1 MLLQREL
8 SLRLAPRRDIVFVT
22 SGASDVWAK
31 CFPDAIAFRNRHC
44 NMSGSTSV
52 AQRRVNRLYTM
63 PIPTSEPGTMNAAPS
78 AVQTTPRARHKFPL
92 PFPRLESLRS
102 RILAFAV
109 AAALLPAGTML
120 GVFYTQNRRA
130 LEKKIDE
137 DLLSSSA
144 QSARATG
151 VWLRERLYDL
161 RVFAGSDEVVIT
173 LEHGARP
180 VPGNA
185 TEGRL
190 RDYLVS
196 LHERFSDFE
205 KLMVLDLD
213 GKVVA
218 TSATEVTPV
227 PLPADWQQALK
238 SDNQIVGNAY
248 WDPKSGRAKLIVAV
262 PAQRADGRLLGAF
275 AAELN
280 LAPVQL
286 LLRSFAPD
294 STGAV
299 HLVNTRGAAIASSDG
314 VTEQII
320 KNPLSPPTMKKLRE
334 RARAPFAYTSF
345 GGREVIG
352 TLEYVP
358 QVSWLVISE
367 ISGEAAFQ
375 QVRRFR
381 DVALLVIAF
390 LLIAVTLSAYR
401 LGRLIARPLDRLT
414 KAAGE
419 VAAGDLAVDLPAA
432 PGGGEVGY
440 LTDVFNHMVYRLR
453 EGRLELD
460 RINETLLKKNEELE
474 LLSTTDSLTGLSNH
488 RSLMQR
494 LDDEVAR
501 FKKDKHGFS
510 VLVGDVDHFKQ
521 YNDAFGHPAGDEVLQ
536 RIAEIMRGSTRKGD
550 CCARY
555 GGEEFVIVLP
565 NTAIADALDTAEHI
579 RARVA
584 AKKFNGRKITLS
596 IGVASFPEDA
606 DDAETIIAVAD
617 EALYQA
623 KREGRD
629 RTVRARRLKK
639 TG

>member
-1 MLLQREL
+1 M
-8 SLRLAPRRDIVFVT
+8 PVT
-22 SGASDVWAK
+22 
-31 CFPDAIAFRNRHC
+31 
-44 NMSGSTSV
+44 
-52 AQRRVNRLYTM
+52 
-63 PIPTSEPGTMNAAPS
+63 TSEPGTINAAAP
-78 AVQTTPRARHKFPL
+78 ATETTPRARAKFPL

-130 LEKKIDE
+130 LEKKINE
-137 DLLSSSA
+137 DLLSGSA
-144 QSARATG
+144 QSARASG

-161 RVFAGSDEVVIT
+161 RVFAGSDEVVVT
-173 LEHGARP
+173 LERGGHTPASTP
-180 VPGNA
+180 

-213 GKVVA
+213 GNVVA
-218 TSATEVTPV
+218 TSANEVSKV
-227 PLPADWQQALK
+227 PLPADWQSALR
-238 SDNQIVGNAY
+238 SDNQIVGDAY
-248 WDPKSGRAKLIVAV
+248 WDAKSGRAKLIVAV

-286 LLRSFAPD
+286 LLRSFAAD
-294 STGAV
+294 STGRI
-299 HLVNTRGAAIASSDG
+299 HLVNIKGALIASSEG
-314 VTEQII
+314 VSEQLV
-320 KNPLSPPTMKKLRE
+320 KNPMPAPTMKRLRE
-334 RARAPFAYTSF
+334 RARAPFTYTSF
-345 GGREVIG
+345 SGRDVIG

-358 QVSWLVISE
+358 QVNWAVIAE
-367 ISGEAAFQ
+367 ISSEAAYL

-381 DVALLVIAF
+381 DVALLVIVF
-390 LLIAVTLSAYR
+390 LLVAVTASAYR

-419 VAAGDLAVDLPAA
+419 VAAGDLNVDLPAA

-453 EGRLELD
+453 DGRAELD
-460 RINETLLKKNEELE
+460 RINETLRKKNEELE

-488 RSLMQR
+488 RSLMNR
-494 LDDEVAR
+494 LDAEVAR
-501 FKKDKHGFS
+501 FKKEKRGFS

-536 RIAEIMRGSTRKGD
+536 TIAEIMRDSTRKND

-565 NTAIADALDTAEHI
+565 DTAIADALDTAEHI

-584 AKKFNGRKITLS
+584 AKKFNGRKMTLS

-606 DDAETIIAVAD
+606 DDAEAIIAVAD

>member
-1 MLLQREL
+1 
-8 SLRLAPRRDIVFVT
+8 
-22 SGASDVWAK
+22 
-31 CFPDAIAFRNRHC
+31 
-44 NMSGSTSV
+44 
-52 AQRRVNRLYTM
+52 M
-63 PIPTSEPGTMNAAPS
+63 PATTAEPGTINAAKP
-78 AVQTTPRARHKFPL
+78 ATQTTPRARAKFPV
-92 PFPRLESLRS
+92 PFPRFESLRS

-130 LEKKIDE
+130 MEKKINE
-137 DLLSSSA
+137 DLLSGSA

-161 RVFAGSDEVVIT
+161 RVFAGSDEVVFT
-173 LEHGARP
+173 LDRGTRP
-180 VPGNA
+180 A
-185 TEGRL
+185 TSPTQGRL

-205 KLMVLDLD
+205 KLIVLDLD
-213 GKVVA
+213 GNVVA
-218 TSATEVTPV
+218 TSASEVTKV
-227 PLPADWQQALK
+227 PLPPDWQQALK
-238 SDNQIVGNAY
+238 ADNQIVGDPY
-248 WDPKSGRAKLIVAV
+248 WDPVAKRAKLIVAV

-294 STGAV
+294 STGAI
-299 HLVNTRGAAIASSDG
+299 HLVNTRGAIIASSDG
-314 VTEQII
+314 VNEPLI
-320 KNPLSPPTMKKLRE
+320 KSPMPPPTMKKLRE
-334 RARAPFAYTSF
+334 RARAPFEYSSF
-345 GGREVIG
+345 RNRDVIG

-358 QVSWLVISE
+358 QVNWAVLAEMSA
-367 ISGEAAFQ
+367 EAAYL

-381 DVALLVIAF
+381 DVALGVIAF
-390 LLIAVTLSAYR
+390 LLIAVTASAYR

-419 VAAGDLAVDLPAA
+419 VAAGDLTVDLPAA
-432 PGGGEVGY
+432 PGGGEIGY

-453 EGRLELD
+453 DGRAELD
-460 RINETLLKKNEELE
+460 RINETLRKKNEELE

-488 RSLMQR
+488 RSLMKR

-501 FKKDKHGFS
+501 FRKDRKGFS

-536 RIAEIMRGSTRKGD
+536 TIAEIMRDSTRKTD

-565 NTAIADALDTAEHI
+565 DTSAADAMDTAEHI

-584 AKKFNGRKITLS
+584 AKKFSGRKMTLS
-596 IGVASFPEDA
+596 IGVATFPEDA
-606 DDAETIIAVAD
+606 DDAESIIAVAD

-629 RTVRARRLKK
+629 RTVRARRLAK

>member
-1 MLLQREL
+1 M
-8 SLRLAPRRDIVFVT
+8 PVT
-22 SGASDVWAK
+22 
-31 CFPDAIAFRNRHC
+31 
-44 NMSGSTSV
+44 
-52 AQRRVNRLYTM
+52 
-63 PIPTSEPGTMNAAPS
+63 TSEPGTINAAQP
-78 AVQTTPRARHKFPL
+78 ATHTTPRARAKFPL
-92 PFPRLESLRS
+92 PFPRFESLRS

-109 AAALLPAGTML
+109 VAALLPAGTML
-120 GVFYTQNRRA
+120 GVFYSQNRRA
-130 LEKKIDE
+130 LEKKISE
-137 DLLSSSA
+137 DLLSGSA

-173 LEHGARP
+173 LDRGPRIKATSP
-180 VPGNA
+180 

-213 GKVVA
+213 GNVIA
-218 TSATEVTPV
+218 TSASEVTKV
-227 PLPADWQQALK
+227 PLPADWQATLK
-238 SDNQIVGNAY
+238 SDNQIVGETY
-248 WDPKSGRAKLIVAV
+248 WDPVSKRAKLIVAV

-280 LAPVQL
+280 LAPVQM

-294 STGAV
+294 SAGAI
-299 HLVNTRGAAIASSDG
+299 HLVNIKGGAIASSEG
-314 VTEQII
+314 VSEQTI
-320 KNPLSPPTMKKLRE
+320 KSPMPASTMKKLRE
-334 RARAPFAYTSF
+334 RARAPFEYTSF
-345 GGREVIG
+345 SNRDVIG

-358 QVSWLVISE
+358 QVSWAVIAETSA
-367 ISGEAAFQ
+367 EAAYL

-390 LLIAVTLSAYR
+390 LLVAVTAAAYR
-401 LGRLIARPLDRLT
+401 LGRLISRPLDRLT

-419 VAAGDLAVDLPAA
+419 VAAGDLTVDLPAA

-453 EGRLELD
+453 DGRAELD
-460 RINETLLKKNEELE
+460 RINETLRKKNEELE

-488 RSLMQR
+488 RSLMKR

-501 FKKDKHGFS
+501 FKKEKRGFS

-536 RIAEIMRGSTRKGD
+536 TIAEIMRDSTRKTD

-565 NTAIADALDTAEHI
+565 DTSAADALDTAEHI

-584 AKKFNGRKITLS
+584 AKKFSGRKMTLS
-596 IGVASFPEDA
+596 IGVATFPEDA
-606 DDAETIIAVAD
+606 DDAEAIIAIAD

-629 RTVRARRLKK
+629 RTVRAHRLKK

>member
-1 MLLQREL
+1 
-8 SLRLAPRRDIVFVT
+8 
-22 SGASDVWAK
+22 
-31 CFPDAIAFRNRHC
+31 
-44 NMSGSTSV
+44 
-52 AQRRVNRLYTM
+52 M
-63 PIPTSEPGTMNAAPS
+63 PAPTSEPGTITAAAP
-78 AVQTTPRARHKFPL
+78 ATQTTPRARAKFPL

-109 AAALLPAGTML
+109 AAALLPASTML

-137 DLLSSSA
+137 DLLSGSA
-144 QSARATG
+144 QSARASG

-161 RVFAGSDEVVIT
+161 RVFASSEEVVMT
-173 LEHGARP
+173 LDHAGR
-180 VPGNA
+180 A
-185 TEGRL
+185 TTSAPAESRL
-190 RDYLVS
+190 RDYLGS
-196 LHERFSDFE
+196 LRERFSDFE
-205 KLMVLDLD
+205 RLMVVDLD
-213 GKVVA
+213 GNVVA
-218 TSATEVTPV
+218 TSAGDATKVT
-227 PLPADWQQALK
+227 LPPDWQSTLR
-238 SDNQIVGNAY
+238 SDNQIVGDAY
-248 WDPKSGRAKLIVAV
+248 WDPVTKRAKLIVAV

-286 LLRSFAPD
+286 LLRSFAAD
-294 STGAV
+294 STGRI
-299 HLVNTRGAAIASSDG
+299 HLVNIKGAPIASSEG
-314 VTEQII
+314 VTEQLL
-320 KNPLSPPTMKKLRE
+320 KHPMPPATMKKLRE
-334 RARAPFAYTSF
+334 RARAPFSYVSF
-345 GGREVIG
+345 GGRDVIG

-358 QVSWLVISE
+358 QVSWAVIAE
-367 ISGEAAFQ
+367 ISSEAAYL

-381 DVALLVIAF
+381 DVALGVILF
-390 LLIAVTLSAYR
+390 LLIAVTATAYR
-401 LGRLIARPLDRLT
+401 LGRLISRPLDRLT

-419 VAAGDLAVDLPAA
+419 VAAGDLTVDLPAA

-453 EGRLELD
+453 DGRAELD
-460 RINETLLKKNEELE
+460 RINETLRKKNEELE

-494 LDDEVAR
+494 LDAEVAR
-501 FKKDKHGFS
+501 FKKDKRGFS

-536 RIAEIMRGSTRKGD
+536 TIAEIMRDSTRKND

-565 NTAIADALDTAEHI
+565 DTAAADALDTAEHI

-584 AKKFNGRKITLS
+584 AKKFSGRKMTLS
-596 IGVASFPEDA
+596 IGVATFPEDA
-606 DDAETIIAVAD
+606 DDAEAIIAVAD

-629 RTVRARRLKK
+629 RTVRAHRLKK

>member
-1 MLLQREL
+1 M
-8 SLRLAPRRDIVFVT
+8 P
-22 SGASDVWAK
+22 
-31 CFPDAIAFRNRHC
+31 
-44 NMSGSTSV
+44 
-52 AQRRVNRLYTM
+52 VN
-63 PIPTSEPGTMNAAPS
+63 TSEPGTINAAQP
-78 AVQTTPRARHKFPL
+78 ATHTTPRARGKFPL
-92 PFPRLESLRS
+92 PFPRFESLRS

-109 AAALLPAGTML
+109 VAVLLPACTML
-120 GVFYTQNRRA
+120 GVFYSQNRRA
-130 LEKKIDE
+130 LEKKINE

-161 RVFAGSDEVVIT
+161 RVFAGSDEVAFT
-173 LEHGARP
+173 LDRGARIKTP
-180 VPGNA
+180 P
-185 TEGRL
+185 TQGRL

-213 GKVVA
+213 GNVIA
-218 TSATEVTPV
+218 TSAHEVTKV
-227 PLPADWQQALK
+227 PLPADWQQVLK
-238 SDNQIVGNAY
+238 SDNQVVGDAY
-248 WDPKSGRAKLIVAV
+248 WDPVAKRAKLIVAV
-262 PAQRADGRLLGAF
+262 PAQRADGRLIGAF

-294 STGAV
+294 SAGAI
-299 HLVNTRGAAIASSDG
+299 HLVNTKGDAIASSDG
-314 VTEQII
+314 ISENLI
-320 KNPLSPPTMKKLRE
+320 KSPLPQPTMKKLRE
-334 RARAPFAYTSF
+334 RARAPFEYTSF
-345 GGREVIG
+345 DGREVIG

-358 QVSWLVISE
+358 QVNWAVIAE
-367 ISGEAAFQ
+367 ISAEAAYL

-390 LLIAVTLSAYR
+390 LLVAVTAAAYR
-401 LGRLIARPLDRLT
+401 LGQLIARPLDRLT

-419 VAAGDLAVDLPAA
+419 VAAGDLTVDLPAA

-453 EGRLELD
+453 DGRAELD
-460 RINETLLKKNEELE
+460 RINETLRKKNDELE

-501 FKKDKHGFS
+501 FRKEKRGFS

-536 RIAEIMRGSTRKGD
+536 AIAAIMRKSTRKND

-565 NTAIADALDTAEHI
+565 DTAAADALDTAEHI

-584 AKKFNGRKITLS
+584 AKKFNGRKMTLS
-596 IGVASFPEDA
+596 IGVATFPEDA
-606 DDAETIIAVAD
+606 DDAEAIIAVAD

-629 RTVRARRLKK
+629 RTVRAHRLKK

>member
-1 MLLQREL
+1 
-8 SLRLAPRRDIVFVT
+8 
-22 SGASDVWAK
+22 
-31 CFPDAIAFRNRHC
+31 
-44 NMSGSTSV
+44 
-52 AQRRVNRLYTM
+52 M
-63 PIPTSEPGTMNAAPS
+63 PPSTSEPGTINAAEP
-78 AVQTTPRARHKFPL
+78 ATQTTPRARAKFPL

-109 AAALLPAGTML
+109 AAALLPASTML

-137 DLLSSSA
+137 DLLSGSA
-144 QSARATG
+144 QSARASG

-161 RVFAGSDEVVIT
+161 RVFASSEEVVMT
-173 LEHGARP
+173 LDHAGR
-180 VPGNA
+180 A
-185 TEGRL
+185 TTSAPAESRL
-190 RDYLVS
+190 RDYLGS
-196 LHERFSDFE
+196 LRERFSDFE
-205 KLMVLDLD
+205 RLMVVDLD
-213 GKVVA
+213 GNVVA
-218 TSATEVTPV
+218 NSAGDATKVT
-227 PLPADWQQALK
+227 LPPDWQSTLR
-238 SDNQIVGNAY
+238 SDNQIVGDAY
-248 WDPKSGRAKLIVAV
+248 WDPVTKRAKLIVAV

-286 LLRSFAPD
+286 LLRSFAAD
-294 STGAV
+294 STGRI
-299 HLVNTRGAAIASSDG
+299 HLVNIKGAPIASSEG
-314 VTEQII
+314 VTEQLL
-320 KNPLSPPTMKKLRE
+320 KHPMPPATMKKLRE
-334 RARAPFAYTSF
+334 RARAPFSYVSF
-345 GGREVIG
+345 GGRDVIG

-358 QVSWLVISE
+358 QVSWAVIAE
-367 ISGEAAFQ
+367 ISSEAAYL

-390 LLIAVTLSAYR
+390 LLVAVTASAYR

-453 EGRLELD
+453 EGRDELD

-488 RSLMQR
+488 RSLMNR
-494 LDDEVAR
+494 LDAEVAR
-501 FKKDKHGFS
+501 FKKEKRGFS

-536 RIAEIMRGSTRKGD
+536 TIAEIMRDSTRKGD

-565 NTAIADALDTAEHI
+565 DTAIADALDTSEHI

-584 AKKFNGRKITLS
+584 AKKFNGRKMTLS

-606 DDAETIIAVAD
+606 DDAESIIAVAD

-629 RTVRARRLKK
+629 RSVRARRLQK

>member
-1 MLLQREL
+1 M
-8 SLRLAPRRDIVFVT
+8 PVT
-22 SGASDVWAK
+22 
-31 CFPDAIAFRNRHC
+31 
-44 NMSGSTSV
+44 
-52 AQRRVNRLYTM
+52 
-63 PIPTSEPGTMNAAPS
+63 TSEPGTINAAAP
-78 AVQTTPRARHKFPL
+78 ATQTTPRARAKFPL

-130 LEKKIDE
+130 LEKKINE
-137 DLLSSSA
+137 DLLSGSA
-144 QSARATG
+144 QSARASG

-161 RVFAGSDEVVIT
+161 RVFAGSDEVVVT
-173 LEHGARP
+173 LEHGNRAAP
-180 VPGNA
+180 NTP

-205 KLMVLDLD
+205 RLMVLDLD
-213 GKVVA
+213 GNVVA
-218 TSATEVTPV
+218 TSANEVSKV
-227 PLPADWQQALK
+227 SLPPDWQSALR
-238 SDNQIVGNAY
+238 SDNQIVGDAY
-248 WDPKSGRAKLIVAV
+248 WDPKAKRAKLIVAV

-286 LLRSFAPD
+286 LLRSFAAD
-294 STGAV
+294 STGRI
-299 HLVNTRGAAIASSDG
+299 HLVNIKGAAIASSDG
-314 VTEQII
+314 VTEDLV
-320 KNPLSPPTMKKLRE
+320 KNPMPAATMKKLRE
-334 RARAPFAYTSF
+334 RARAPFSYTSF
-345 GGREVIG
+345 RGRDVIG

-358 QVSWLVISE
+358 QVNWAVIAE
-367 ISGEAAFQ
+367 ISSEAAYL

-381 DVALLVIAF
+381 DVALAVIAF
-390 LLIAVTLSAYR
+390 LLVAVTLSAYR

-414 KAAGE
+414 KAASE
-419 VAAGDLAVDLPAA
+419 VAAGDLTVDLPAA

-453 EGRLELD
+453 DGRAELD
-460 RINETLLKKNEELE
+460 RINETLRKKNEELE

-488 RSLMQR
+488 RSLMNR
-494 LDDEVAR
+494 LDFEVAR
-501 FKKDKHGFS
+501 FKKDKRGFS

-536 RIAEIMRGSTRKGD
+536 RIAEIMRDSTRKND

-565 NTAIADALDTAEHI
+565 DTAIADALDTAEHI

-584 AKKFNGRKITLS
+584 AKKFNGRKMTLS
-596 IGVASFPEDA
+596 IGVASYPEDA
-606 DDAETIIAVAD
+606 DDAEAIIAVAD

>member
-1 MLLQREL
+1 MP
-8 SLRLAPRRDIVFVT
+8 APT
-22 SGASDVWAK
+22 A
-31 CFPDAIAFRNRHC
+31 
-44 NMSGSTSV
+44 
-52 AQRRVNRLYTM
+52 
-63 PIPTSEPGTMNAAPS
+63 EPGTINAAKP
-78 AVQTTPRARHKFPL
+78 ATQTTPRARAKFPV
-92 PFPRLESLRS
+92 PFPRFESLRS

-130 LEKKIDE
+130 LEKKINE
-137 DLLSSSA
+137 DLLSGSA

-161 RVFAGSDEVVIT
+161 RVFAGSDEVVFT
-173 LEHGARP
+173 LDRGLRP
-180 VPGNA
+180 A
-185 TEGRL
+185 TSPTQGRM

-205 KLMVLDLD
+205 KLIVLDLD
-213 GKVVA
+213 GNVVA
-218 TSATEVTPV
+218 TSAPEVTKV

-238 SDNQIVGNAY
+238 LDNQIVGEPY
-248 WDPKSGRAKLIVAV
+248 WDPVAKRAKLIVAV

-294 STGAV
+294 STGAI
-299 HLVNTRGAAIASSDG
+299 HLVNTRGAIIASSDG
-314 VTEQII
+314 VNELLI
-320 KNPLSPPTMKKLRE
+320 KSPMPPPTMKKLRE
-334 RARAPFAYTSF
+334 RARAPFEYSSF
-345 GGREVIG
+345 RNRDVIG

-358 QVSWLVISE
+358 QVNWAVLAEMSA
-367 ISGEAAFQ
+367 EAAYL

-381 DVALLVIAF
+381 DVALGVIAF
-390 LLIAVTLSAYR
+390 LLIAVTASAYR

-419 VAAGDLAVDLPAA
+419 VAAGDLTVDLPAA
-432 PGGGEVGY
+432 PGGGEIGY

-453 EGRLELD
+453 DGRAELD
-460 RINETLLKKNEELE
+460 RINETLRKKNEELE

-488 RSLMQR
+488 RSLMKR

-501 FKKDKHGFS
+501 FRKDRKGFS

-536 RIAEIMRGSTRKGD
+536 TIAEIMRDSTRRTD

-565 NTAIADALDTAEHI
+565 DTSAADAMDTAEHI

-584 AKKFNGRKITLS
+584 AKKFSGRKMTLS
-596 IGVASFPEDA
+596 IGVATFPEDA
-606 DDAETIIAVAD
+606 DDAESIIAVAD

-629 RTVRARRLKK
+629 RTVRARRLAK

>member
-1 MLLQREL
+1 M
-8 SLRLAPRRDIVFVT
+8 PVT
-22 SGASDVWAK
+22 
-31 CFPDAIAFRNRHC
+31 
-44 NMSGSTSV
+44 
-52 AQRRVNRLYTM
+52 
-63 PIPTSEPGTMNAAPS
+63 TSEPGTINAAAP
-78 AVQTTPRARHKFPL
+78 ATQTTPRARAKFPL

-130 LEKKIDE
+130 LEKKINE
-137 DLLSSSA
+137 DLLSGSA
-144 QSARATG
+144 QSARASG

-161 RVFAGSDEVVIT
+161 RVFAGSDEVVVT
-173 LEHGARP
+173 LEHGARVAP
-180 VPGNA
+180 TTP

-205 KLMVLDLD
+205 RLMVLDLD

-218 TSATEVTPV
+218 TSANEVSTV
-227 PLPADWQQALK
+227 SLPPDWQSALR
-238 SDNQIVGNAY
+238 SDNQIVGDAY
-248 WDPKSGRAKLIVAV
+248 WDPKSKRAKLIVAV

-286 LLRSFAPD
+286 LLRSFAAD
-294 STGAV
+294 STGRI
-299 HLVNTRGAAIASSDG
+299 HLVNIKGAMIASSDG
-314 VTEQII
+314 ATEDLVTH
-320 KNPLSPPTMKKLRE
+320 PMPAATMKKLRE
-334 RARAPFAYTSF
+334 RARAPFPYTSF
-345 GGREVIG
+345 GGRDVIG

-358 QVSWLVISE
+358 QVNWAVIAE
-367 ISGEAAFQ
+367 ISSEAAYL

-381 DVALLVIAF
+381 DVALAVIAF
-390 LLIAVTLSAYR
+390 LLVAVTLSAYR

-414 KAAGE
+414 KAASE
-419 VAAGDLAVDLPAA
+419 VAAGDLTVDLPAA

-453 EGRLELD
+453 DGRAELD
-460 RINETLLKKNEELE
+460 RINETLRKKNEELE

-488 RSLMQR
+488 RSLMNR
-494 LDDEVAR
+494 LDSEVAR

-536 RIAEIMRGSTRKGD
+536 TIAEIMRDSTRKGD

-565 NTAIADALDTAEHI
+565 DTAIADALDTAEHI

-584 AKKFNGRKITLS
+584 AKKFNGRKMTLS
-596 IGVASFPEDA
+596 IGVASYPEDA
-606 DDAETIIAVAD
+606 DDAEAIIAVAD

>member
-1 MLLQREL
+1 
-8 SLRLAPRRDIVFVT
+8 
-22 SGASDVWAK
+22 
-31 CFPDAIAFRNRHC
+31 
-44 NMSGSTSV
+44 
-52 AQRRVNRLYTM
+52 M
-63 PIPTSEPGTMNAAPS
+63 PATTAEPGTINAAKPAS
-78 AVQTTPRARHKFPL
+78 QTTPRARAKFPV
-92 PFPRLESLRS
+92 PFPKFESLRS

-130 LEKKIDE
+130 LEKKINE
-137 DLLSSSA
+137 DLLSGSA

-173 LEHGARP
+173 LDRGGRIT
-180 VPGNA
+180 VTPG
-185 TEGRL
+185 EGRL
-190 RDYLVS
+190 HDYLVS

-205 KLMVLDLD
+205 KLMVVDLD
-213 GKVVA
+213 GNVIA
-218 TSATEVTPV
+218 TSSPDVAKV
-227 PLPADWQQALK
+227 PLPADWQQTLK
-238 SDNQIVGNAY
+238 ADNQIVGEPY
-248 WDPKSGRAKLIVAV
+248 WDPVAKRAKLIVAV

-294 STGAV
+294 SSGAI
-299 HLVNTRGAAIASSDG
+299 HLVNTRGSIIASSDG
-314 VTEQII
+314 VTEALI
-320 KNPLSPPTMKKLRE
+320 KSPMPLPTMKKLRE
-334 RARAPFAYTSF
+334 RARAPFEYNSF
-345 GGREVIG
+345 RDRDVIG

-358 QVSWLVISE
+358 QVNWAVISE
-367 ISGEAAFQ
+367 QSAEAAYL

-381 DVALLVIAF
+381 DVALGVIVF

-401 LGRLIARPLDRLT
+401 LGMLIARPLDRLT

-419 VAAGDLAVDLPAA
+419 VAAGDLTVDLPAA

-453 EGRLELD
+453 DGRAELD
-460 RINETLLKKNEELE
+460 RINETLRKKNDELE

-488 RSLMQR
+488 RSLMKR

-501 FKKDKHGFS
+501 FRKERKGFS

-536 RIAEIMRGSTRKGD
+536 MIAEIMRDSTRKTD

-565 NTAIADALDTAEHI
+565 DTSVADAMDTAEHI

-584 AKKFNGRKITLS
+584 AKKFNGRKMTLS
-596 IGVASFPEDA
+596 IGVATFPDDA
-606 DDAETIIAVAD
+606 DDAEAIIAVAD

-629 RTVRARRLKK
+629 RTVRARRLAK

>member
-1 MLLQREL
+1 
-8 SLRLAPRRDIVFVT
+8 
-22 SGASDVWAK
+22 
-31 CFPDAIAFRNRHC
+31 
-44 NMSGSTSV
+44 
-52 AQRRVNRLYTM
+52 M
-63 PIPTSEPGTMNAAPS
+63 PVPTSEPGTINAAQP
-78 AVQTTPRARHKFPL
+78 ATHTTPRARGKFPL
-92 PFPRLESLRS
+92 PFPRFESLRS

-109 AAALLPAGTML
+109 VAAMLPAGTML

-130 LEKKIDE
+130 LEKKINE
-137 DLLSSSA
+137 DLLSGSA

-173 LEHGARP
+173 LDRGGRLTP
-180 VPGNA
+180 SSP

-213 GKVVA
+213 GKVIA
-218 TSATEVTPV
+218 TSAPEATTIR
-227 PLPADWQQALK
+227 LPADWQQALK
-238 SDNQIVGNAY
+238 ADNQIVGDAY
-248 WDPKSGRAKLIVAV
+248 WDPVAKRAKLIVAV

-294 STGAV
+294 STGAI
-299 HLVNTRGAAIASSDG
+299 HLVNTKGAAIASSDG
-314 VTEQII
+314 VSEQLI
-320 KNPLSPPTMKKLRE
+320 KNPMPASTIKKLRE
-334 RARAPFAYTSF
+334 RARAPFEYTSF
-345 GGREVIG
+345 FNRDVIG

-358 QVSWLVISE
+358 QVSWAVVAE
-367 ISGEAAFQ
+367 ISAEAAYQ

-381 DVALLVIAF
+381 DVALGVIIF
-390 LLIAVTLSAYR
+390 LLIAVTAAAYR

-419 VAAGDLAVDLPAA
+419 VAAGDLTVDLPAA
-432 PGGGEVGY
+432 PGGGEIGY

-453 EGRLELD
+453 DGRAELD
-460 RINETLLKKNEELE
+460 RINETLRKKNDELE

-488 RSLMQR
+488 RSLMKR

-501 FKKDKHGFS
+501 FRKEKRGFS

-536 RIAEIMRGSTRKGD
+536 TIAEIMRDSTRKVD

-565 NTAIADALDTAEHI
+565 DTTAADALDTAEHI

-584 AKKFNGRKITLS
+584 AKKFSGRKMTLS
-596 IGVASFPEDA
+596 IGVATFPEDA
-606 DDAETIIAVAD
+606 DDAESIIAVAD

-629 RTVRARRLKK
+629 RTVRAHRLKK

>member
-1 MLLQREL
+1 
-8 SLRLAPRRDIVFVT
+8 
-22 SGASDVWAK
+22 
-31 CFPDAIAFRNRHC
+31 
-44 NMSGSTSV
+44 
-52 AQRRVNRLYTM
+52 
-63 PIPTSEPGTMNAAPS
+63 MNAAPT
-78 AVQTTPRARHKFPL
+78 AAEATPRARAKFPL

-173 LEHGARP
+173 LDRGAR
-180 VPGNA
+180 NA
-185 TEGRL
+185 SGSPTEGRL

-213 GKVVA
+213 GNVVA
-218 TSATEVTPV
+218 TSASEVTKV
-227 PLPADWQQALK
+227 TLPADWQTAMR
-238 SDNQIVGNAY
+238 SDNQIVGEAY
-248 WDPKSGRAKLIVAV
+248 WDAKAGRAKLIVAV

-294 STGAV
+294 SAGAIL
-299 HLVNTRGAAIASSDG
+299 LVNTKGRLVASSDG
-314 VTEQII
+314 VSARLIS
-320 KNPLSPPTMKKLRE
+320 NPMPAATMKKLRE
-334 RARAPFAYTSF
+334 RARAPFSYTSF
-345 GGREVIG
+345 NDRDVIG

-358 QVSWLVISE
+358 QVNWAVIAE
-367 ISGEAAFQ
+367 ISGEAAFT
-375 QVRRFR
+375 QVRNFR
-381 DVALLVIAF
+381 DVALLVIA
-390 LLIAVTLSAYR
+390 LLLVTVTASAYR

-460 RINETLLKKNEELE
+460 RINETLRKKNEELE

-488 RSLMQR
+488 RSLMKR
-494 LDDEVAR
+494 LDTEVAR
-501 FKKDKHGFS
+501 FKKEKRGFS

-521 YNDAFGHPAGDEVLQ
+521 YNDTFGHPAGDEVLQ
-536 RIAEIMRGSTRKGD
+536 TIAEIMRDSTRKVD

-565 NTAIADALDTAEHI
+565 ETAIADALDTAEHI

-639 TG
+639 TGS

>member
-1 MLLQREL
+1 
-8 SLRLAPRRDIVFVT
+8 
-22 SGASDVWAK
+22 
-31 CFPDAIAFRNRHC
+31 
-44 NMSGSTSV
+44 
-52 AQRRVNRLYTM
+52 M
-63 PIPTSEPGTMNAAPS
+63 PLPTSEPGPVNAAQS
-78 AVQTTPRARHKFPL
+78 VTQTTPRARHKFPL

-130 LEKKIDE
+130 LEKKINE
-137 DLLSSSA
+137 DLVSSSA

-173 LEHGARP
+173 LEHGASKA
-180 VPGNA
+180 PGAA
-185 TEGRL
+185 TQGRL

-205 KLMVLDLD
+205 KLMVLDIN
-213 GKVVA
+213 GNVIA
-218 TSATEVTPV
+218 TSAAEVTQV
-227 PLPADWQQALK
+227 PLPVDWQATLK
-238 SDNQIVGNAY
+238 ADNQIVGDAY
-248 WDPKSGRAKLIVAV
+248 WDPRSGRAKLIVAV
-262 PAQRADGRLLGAF
+262 PAQRADGRVLGAF

-280 LAPVQL
+280 LAPVQM

-299 HLVNTRGAAIASSDG
+299 HLVNSRGAAIASSAG
-314 VTEQII
+314 VTEQLIRI
-320 KNPLSPPTMKKLRE
+320 PIPAATMKKLRE

-345 GGREVIG
+345 GGKDVIG

-367 ISGEAAFQ
+367 ISGEAAFM

-381 DVALLVIAF
+381 DVALLVIVL

-419 VAAGDLAVDLPAA
+419 VAAGDLAVDLPEAT
-432 PGGGEVGY
+432 GGGEVGY
-440 LTDVFNHMVYRLR
+440 LTEVFNHMVFRLR
-453 EGRLELD
+453 ESRIELD
-460 RINETLLKKNEELE
+460 RINETLRKKNEELE
-474 LLSTTDSLTGLSNH
+474 MLSTTDSLTGLSNH
-488 RSLMQR
+488 RALMKR
-494 LDDEVAR
+494 LDDEVTR
-501 FKKDKHGFS
+501 FKKEKHGFS

-536 RIAEIMRGSTRKGD
+536 MIAEIMRDSTRKTD

-565 NTAIADALDTAEHI
+565 DTAIADALDTAEHI

-584 AKKFNGRKITLS
+584 AKKFNGRNMTLS

-606 DDAETIIAVAD
+606 DDAEAIIAVAD

-629 RTVRARRLKK
+629 RSVRARRLKK

>member
-1 MLLQREL
+1 
-8 SLRLAPRRDIVFVT
+8 
-22 SGASDVWAK
+22 
-31 CFPDAIAFRNRHC
+31 
-44 NMSGSTSV
+44 
-52 AQRRVNRLYTM
+52 M
-63 PIPTSEPGTMNAAPS
+63 PATTAEPGTINAAKP
-78 AVQTTPRARHKFPL
+78 ATQTTPRARAKFPV
-92 PFPRLESLRS
+92 PFPRFESLRS

-130 LEKKIDE
+130 MEKKINE
-137 DLLSSSA
+137 DLLSGSA

-161 RVFAGSDEVVIT
+161 RVFAGSDEVVFT
-173 LEHGARP
+173 LDRGGRP
-180 VPGNA
+180 A
-185 TEGRL
+185 TSPTQGRL

-205 KLMVLDLD
+205 KLIVLDMD
-213 GKVVA
+213 GNVVA
-218 TSATEVTPV
+218 TSAAEVTKV

-238 SDNQIVGNAY
+238 SDNQIVGDPY
-248 WDPKSGRAKLIVAV
+248 WDPVAKRAKLIVAV

-294 STGAV
+294 STGAI
-299 HLVNTRGAAIASSDG
+299 HLVNTHGSIIASSDG
-314 VTEQII
+314 INELLI
-320 KNPLSPPTMKKLRE
+320 KSPMPPPTMKKLRE
-334 RARAPFAYTSF
+334 RARAPFEYSSF
-345 GGREVIG
+345 RDRDVIG

-358 QVSWLVISE
+358 QVNWAVLAE
-367 ISGEAAFQ
+367 MRAEAAYL

-381 DVALLVIAF
+381 DVALGVIVF
-390 LLIAVTLSAYR
+390 LLIAVTAAAYR

-419 VAAGDLAVDLPAA
+419 VAAGDLTVDLPAA
-432 PGGGEVGY
+432 PGGGEIGY

-453 EGRLELD
+453 DGRAELD
-460 RINETLLKKNEELE
+460 RINETLRKKNEELE

-488 RSLMQR
+488 RSLMKR

-501 FKKDKHGFS
+501 FRKERKGFS

-536 RIAEIMRGSTRKGD
+536 TIAEIMRDSTRKTD

-565 NTAIADALDTAEHI
+565 DTSAADAMDTAEHI

-584 AKKFNGRKITLS
+584 AKKFSGRKMTLS
-596 IGVASFPEDA
+596 IGVATFPEDA
-606 DDAETIIAVAD
+606 DDAESIIAVAD

-629 RTVRARRLKK
+629 RTVRARRLAK

>member
-1 MLLQREL
+1 M
-8 SLRLAPRRDIVFVT
+8 PVT
-22 SGASDVWAK
+22 
-31 CFPDAIAFRNRHC
+31 
-44 NMSGSTSV
+44 T
-52 AQRRVNRLYTM
+52 T
-63 PIPTSEPGTMNAAPS
+63 EPGTINAAQP
-78 AVQTTPRARHKFPL
+78 ATETTPRARAKFPL

-120 GVFYTQNRRA
+120 GVFYTQNRHA
-130 LEKKIDE
+130 LEKKINE
-137 DLLSSSA
+137 DLLSGSA

-173 LEHGARP
+173 LDRGPRGAVTSP
-180 VPGNA
+180 
-185 TEGRL
+185 TQGRL

-213 GKVVA
+213 GNVIA
-218 TSATEVTPV
+218 TSASEVTKV
-227 PLPADWQQALK
+227 PLPSDWQQALK
-238 SDNQIVGNAY
+238 SDNQIVGDAY
-248 WDPKSGRAKLIVAV
+248 WDPVAKRAKLIVAV

-294 STGAV
+294 STGAI
-299 HLVNTRGAAIASSDG
+299 HLVNTKGAAIASSDG
-314 VTEQII
+314 VSEQLI
-320 KNPLSPPTMKKLRE
+320 KSPLPAATMKKLRE
-334 RARAPFAYTSF
+334 RARAPFEYTSF
-345 GGREVIG
+345 WNRDVIG

-358 QVSWLVISE
+358 QVNWAVIAE
-367 ISGEAAFQ
+367 IFPLKQ
-375 QVRRFR
+375 LLQVRRFR
-381 DVALLVIAF
+381 DVAFGVIVF
-390 LLIAVTLSAYR
+390 LLIAVTAAAYR
-401 LGRLIARPLDRLT
+401 LGRLISRPLDRLT

-419 VAAGDLAVDLPAA
+419 VAAGDLTVDLPPA

-453 EGRLELD
+453 DGRAELD
-460 RINETLLKKNEELE
+460 RVNETLRKKNEELE

-488 RSLMQR
+488 RSLMKR

-501 FKKDKHGFS
+501 FKKDKRGFS

-536 RIAEIMRGSTRKGD
+536 TIAEIMRDSTRKAD

-565 NTAIADALDTAEHI
+565 DTSATDALDTAEHI

-584 AKKFNGRKITLS
+584 AKKFSGRKMTLS
-596 IGVASFPEDA
+596 IGVATFPEDA
-606 DDAETIIAVAD
+606 DDAEAIIAVAD

-629 RTVRARRLKK
+629 RTVRAHRLKK

>member
-1 MLLQREL
+1 M
-8 SLRLAPRRDIVFVT
+8 
-22 SGASDVWAK
+22 
-31 CFPDAIAFRNRHC
+31 
-44 NMSGSTSV
+44 
-52 AQRRVNRLYTM
+52 
-63 PIPTSEPGTMNAAPS
+63 
-78 AVQTTPRARHKFPL
+78 
-92 PFPRLESLRS
+92 
-102 RILAFAV
+102 

-173 LEHGARP
+173 LEHGASKA
-180 VPGNA
+180 PGSP

-196 LHERFSDFE
+196 LHERFGDFE

-213 GKVVA
+213 GNVIA
-218 TSATEVTPV
+218 TSASEVTKV
-227 PLPADWQQALK
+227 PLPADWQATLK
-238 SDNQIVGNAY
+238 SDNQIVGDAY

-262 PAQRADGRLLGAF
+262 PAQRADGRILGAF

-280 LAPVQL
+280 LAPVQM

-299 HLVNTRGAAIASSDG
+299 HLVNTKGAAIASSDR
-314 VTEQII
+314 VSEQLI
-320 KNPLSPPTMKKLRE
+320 KNPIPPSTMKKLKE

-345 GGREVIG
+345 GGRDVIG

-358 QVSWLVISE
+358 QVNWLVISE

-432 PGGGEVGY
+432 AGGGEVGY

-460 RINETLLKKNEELE
+460 RINLTLLKKNEELE

-488 RSLMQR
+488 RSLMKR

-501 FKKDKHGFS
+501 FKKEKRGFS

-536 RIAEIMRGSTRKGD
+536 MIAEIMRDSTRKVD

-565 NTAIADALDTAEHI
+565 DTATADALDTAEHI

-606 DDAETIIAVAD
+606 DDAEAIIAIAD

>member
-1 MLLQREL
+1 
-8 SLRLAPRRDIVFVT
+8 
-22 SGASDVWAK
+22 
-31 CFPDAIAFRNRHC
+31 
-44 NMSGSTSV
+44 
-52 AQRRVNRLYTM
+52 M
-63 PIPTSEPGTMNAAPS
+63 PVPTSEPGTINAAQP
-78 AVQTTPRARHKFPL
+78 ATHTTPRARGKFPL
-92 PFPRLESLRS
+92 PFPRFESLRS

-109 AAALLPAGTML
+109 VAALLPAGTML

-130 LEKKIDE
+130 LEKKINE
-137 DLLSSSA
+137 DLLSGSA

-173 LEHGARP
+173 LDRGGRLTP
-180 VPGNA
+180 SSP

-213 GKVVA
+213 GKVIA
-218 TSATEVTPV
+218 TSAPEATTIR
-227 PLPADWQQALK
+227 LPADWQQALK
-238 SDNQIVGNAY
+238 ADNQIVGDAY
-248 WDPKSGRAKLIVAV
+248 WDPVAKRAKLIVAV

-294 STGAV
+294 STGAI
-299 HLVNTRGAAIASSDG
+299 HLVNTKGAAIASSDG
-314 VTEQII
+314 VSEQLI
-320 KNPLSPPTMKKLRE
+320 KNPMPASTIKKLRE
-334 RARAPFAYTSF
+334 RARAPFEYTSF
-345 GGREVIG
+345 FNRDVIG

-358 QVSWLVISE
+358 HVSWAVVAE
-367 ISGEAAFQ
+367 ISAEAAYQ

-381 DVALLVIAF
+381 DVALGVIIF
-390 LLIAVTLSAYR
+390 LLIAVTAAAYR

-419 VAAGDLAVDLPAA
+419 VAAGDLTVDLPAA
-432 PGGGEVGY
+432 PGGGEIGY

-453 EGRLELD
+453 DGRAELD
-460 RINETLLKKNEELE
+460 RINETLRKKNDELE

-488 RSLMQR
+488 RSLMKR

-501 FKKDKHGFS
+501 FRKEKRGFS

-536 RIAEIMRGSTRKGD
+536 TIAEIMRDSTRKVD

-565 NTAIADALDTAEHI
+565 DTTAADALDTAEHI

-584 AKKFNGRKITLS
+584 AKKFSGRKMTLS
-596 IGVASFPEDA
+596 IGVATFPEDA
-606 DDAETIIAVAD
+606 DDAESIIAVAD

-629 RTVRARRLKK
+629 RTVRAHRLKK

>member
-1 MLLQREL
+1 M
-8 SLRLAPRRDIVFVT
+8 PVT
-22 SGASDVWAK
+22 
-31 CFPDAIAFRNRHC
+31 
-44 NMSGSTSV
+44 
-52 AQRRVNRLYTM
+52 
-63 PIPTSEPGTMNAAPS
+63 TSEPGTINAAQP
-78 AVQTTPRARHKFPL
+78 ATQTTPRARAKFPL

-130 LEKKIDE
+130 LEKKINE
-137 DLLSSSA
+137 DLLSGSS

-161 RVFAGSDEVVIT
+161 RVFAGSDEVVFT
-173 LEHGARP
+173 LDRSGRI
-180 VPGNA
+180 VPSSP

-213 GKVVA
+213 GNVIA
-218 TSATEVTPV
+218 TSAPEVMKV
-227 PLPADWQQALK
+227 PLPADWQQTLK
-238 SDNQIVGNAY
+238 SDNQIVGDAY
-248 WDPKSGRAKLIVAV
+248 WDPVAKRAKLIVAV

-294 STGAV
+294 STGAI
-299 HLVNTRGAAIASSDG
+299 HLVNTRGGAIASSDG
-314 VTEQII
+314 VSEKLI
-320 KNPLSPPTMKKLRE
+320 KSPLPAATMKKLRE
-334 RARAPFAYTSF
+334 RARAPFEYNSYAS
-345 GGREVIG
+345 RDVIG

-358 QVSWLVISE
+358 QVSWAVIAE
-367 ISGEAAFQ
+367 ISAEAAYM

-390 LLIAVTLSAYR
+390 LLVAVTASAYR

-419 VAAGDLAVDLPAA
+419 VAAGDLTVDLPAA
-432 PGGGEVGY
+432 PGGGEIGY

-453 EGRLELD
+453 DGRAELE
-460 RINETLLKKNEELE
+460 RINETLIKKNEELE

-488 RSLMQR
+488 RSLMKR
-494 LDDEVAR
+494 LDDEVTR
-501 FKKDKHGFS
+501 FRKDKRGFS

-536 RIAEIMRGSTRKGD
+536 TIAEIMRDSTRKAD

-565 NTAIADALDTAEHI
+565 DTAAADALDTAEHI

-584 AKKFNGRKITLS
+584 AKKFNGRKMTLS
-596 IGVASFPEDA
+596 IGVATFPEDA
-606 DDAETIIAVAD
+606 DDAEAIIAVAD

-629 RTVRARRLKK
+629 RTVRAHRLKK

>member
-1 MLLQREL
+1 
-8 SLRLAPRRDIVFVT
+8 
-22 SGASDVWAK
+22 
-31 CFPDAIAFRNRHC
+31 
-44 NMSGSTSV
+44 
-52 AQRRVNRLYTM
+52 M
-63 PIPTSEPGTMNAAPS
+63 PATTSEPGTINAAKPAS
-78 AVQTTPRARHKFPL
+78 QTTPRARAKFPV
-92 PFPRLESLRS
+92 PFPKFESLRS

-130 LEKKIDE
+130 LEKKINE
-137 DLLSSSA
+137 DLLSGSA

-173 LEHGARP
+173 LDRGGRIT
-180 VPGNA
+180 VTPG
-185 TEGRL
+185 EGRL
-190 RDYLVS
+190 HDYLVS

-205 KLMVLDLD
+205 KLMVVDLD
-213 GKVVA
+213 GNVIA
-218 TSATEVTPV
+218 TSSPDVAKV
-227 PLPADWQQALK
+227 PLPADWQQTLK
-238 SDNQIVGNAY
+238 ADNQIVGEPY
-248 WDPKSGRAKLIVAV
+248 WDPVAKRAKLIVAV

-294 STGAV
+294 SSGAI
-299 HLVNTRGAAIASSDG
+299 HLVNTRGSIIASSDG
-314 VTEQII
+314 VTEALI
-320 KNPLSPPTMKKLRE
+320 KSPMPLPTMKKLRE
-334 RARAPFAYTSF
+334 RARAPFEYNSF
-345 GGREVIG
+345 RDRDVIG

-358 QVSWLVISE
+358 QVNWAVIAEQSA
-367 ISGEAAFQ
+367 EAAYL

-381 DVALLVIAF
+381 DVALGVIVF

-401 LGRLIARPLDRLT
+401 LGMLIARPLDRLT

-419 VAAGDLAVDLPAA
+419 VAAGDLTVDLPAA

-453 EGRLELD
+453 DGRAELD
-460 RINETLLKKNEELE
+460 RINETLRKKNDELE

-488 RSLMQR
+488 RSLMKR

-501 FKKDKHGFS
+501 FRKERKGFS

-536 RIAEIMRGSTRKGD
+536 MIAEIMRDSTRKTD

-565 NTAIADALDTAEHI
+565 DTSVADAMDTAEHI

-584 AKKFNGRKITLS
+584 AKKFNGRKMTLS
-596 IGVASFPEDA
+596 IGVATFPDDA
-606 DDAETIIAVAD
+606 DDAEAIIAVAD

-629 RTVRARRLKK
+629 RTVRARRLAK